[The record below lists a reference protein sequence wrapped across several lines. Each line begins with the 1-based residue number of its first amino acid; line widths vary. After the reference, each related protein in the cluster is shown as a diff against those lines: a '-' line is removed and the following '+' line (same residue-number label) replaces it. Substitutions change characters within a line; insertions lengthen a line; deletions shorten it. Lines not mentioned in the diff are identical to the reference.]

1 MRVRYKNV
9 IILAKSL
16 TQTENIVTIDVLVDK
31 EPVQGYSRIRRLEVI
46 LDDKNQASAFMN
58 DMLTTGYKDLRGFEV
73 NCSYA
78 VRRVR
83 EI

>member
-16 TQTENIVTIDVLVDK
+16 TQTENTVTIDMLVDK
-31 EPVQGYSRIRRLEVI
+31 EPTHGYSRIRRLEVI
-46 LDDKNQASAFMN
+46 LDDKNQASAFMH
-58 DMLTTGYKDLRGFEV
+58 DMLTTGYKDLQGFKV
-73 NCSYA
+73 ICSYNTG
-78 VRRVR
+78 RIR